1 MGDLMK
7 VDLVVDARTEEAV
20 LLEINAEAVVAHS
33 ETQEV
38 LSETKEVVHEV
49 VALAMIEAR
58 AEAREVMAE
67 EVMIDEVIAVMIDV
81 MEGLTDAVMDR
92 AIPILE
98 AVPEEIRTV
107 NPSKNFVNSI
117 QKTQLLVRSFSCFPV
132 QWRRLLL
139 MQRVAT
145 APASSAEL
153 VLERKCSNPDQEM
166 KILLK
171 PSNKKKQITKKRA
184 RRRKLK
190 NYKQS
195 SEN

>member
-1 MGDLMK
+1 M
-7 VDLVVDARTEEAV
+7 DLVVDARTEEAV

-117 QKTQLLVRSFSCFPV
+117 QVKLFLY
-132 QWRRLLL
+132 
-139 MQRVAT
+139 T
-145 APASSAEL
+145 AC
-153 VLERKCSNPDQEM
+153 VFHC
-166 KILLK
+166 
-171 PSNKKKQITKKRA
+171 
-184 RRRKLK
+184 
-190 NYKQS
+190 
-195 SEN
+195 

>member
-1 MGDLMK
+1 M
-7 VDLVVDARTEEAV
+7 DARTEEAV

-117 QKTQLLVRSFSCFPV
+117 QVKLFLY
-132 QWRRLLL
+132 
-139 MQRVAT
+139 T
-145 APASSAEL
+145 AC
-153 VLERKCSNPDQEM
+153 VFHC
-166 KILLK
+166 
-171 PSNKKKQITKKRA
+171 
-184 RRRKLK
+184 
-190 NYKQS
+190 
-195 SEN
+195 